1 MRRPASPEEPSLIDE
16 AVEEAVARL
25 HEALAILEAIDAGE
39 LLAELPGDRVA
50 ARRHQCAVSLL
61 TVLRRELEGIAG
73 DLDAA
78 QLVTGRLAEIIRSER
93 SA

>member
-1 MRRPASPEEPSLIDE
+1 MRPASPKEPDLIDQ
-16 AVEEAVARL
+16 AVEDAVARL
-25 HEALAILEAIDAGE
+25 HEALAILEAIDARE
-39 LLAELPGDRVA
+39 LLAELPRDRAA

-61 TVLRRELEGIAG
+61 TVLRRELEGITG

-78 QLVTGRLAEIIRSER
+78 QLVTGRLAQLGRPER